1 MITSIKKFITSFF
14 AKILIIII
22 ILPFLFWGMGDVFR
36 TGNQNV
42 VATIES
48 EKISSQEFIGYI
60 NRLNLNEQQRSGLG
74 KTDLLDRI
82 LADYI
87 SKKIIDL
94 EIRDLGINLTDKAL
108 SYILLSDVTFHENKK
123 FSRTK
128 YEKFLLKSGV
138 SAPAFEQNISQQEKR
153 RQLLTFLSE
162 GTKLPEFLIERAYQE
177 ENQIKT
183 VQYIELDKFYRK
195 IKVKEE
201 EIKKIYNSNKD
212 LFLDEYKS
220 ISYAE
225 LTPTSLTGQPEFNE
239 LYFKKIDEIENTI
252 LDGAK
257 IQDFAKDFN
266 LSITTTE
273 EVNRLKKNRA
283 GDVTLK
289 INNDLFS
296 KTFRN
301 KNLNSPELIN
311 IKNKYYISELVSFN
325 KMSRTLNDK
334 EVRDAIINQ
343 IKIKNIID
351 SNNKI
356 IKNISEGKFNKIE
369 MENYAKNNAL
379 TIQSTVI
386 KDIKDKSIFTEEII
400 KKIFK
405 FNDGT
410 VELVTNS
417 LLKSNYIVF
426 IEKTKKLSIDKNMKD
441 YDLYKSKAKLNLA
454 DNIFRTYD
462 KSINTKYKVDV
473 NQKAISRIKN
483 TL

>member
-1 MITSIKKFITSFF
+1 
-14 AKILIIII
+14 
-22 ILPFLFWGMGDVFR
+22 
-36 TGNQNV
+36 
-42 VATIES
+42 
-48 EKISSQEFIGYI
+48 
-60 NRLNLNEQQRSGLG
+60 
-74 KTDLLDRI
+74 
-82 LADYI
+82 
-87 SKKIIDL
+87 
-94 EIRDLGINLTDKAL
+94 
-108 SYILLSDVTFHENKK
+108 
-123 FSRTK
+123 
-128 YEKFLLKSGV
+128 
-138 SAPAFEQNISQQEKR
+138 
-153 RQLLTFLSE
+153 
-162 GTKLPEFLIERAYQE
+162 
-177 ENQIKT
+177 
-183 VQYIELDKFYRK
+183 
-195 IKVKEE
+195 
-201 EIKKIYNSNKD
+201 
-212 LFLDEYKS
+212 
-220 ISYAE
+220 
-225 LTPTSLTGQPEFNE
+225 
-239 LYFKKIDEIENTI
+239 
-252 LDGAK
+252 
-257 IQDFAKDFN
+257 
-266 LSITTTE
+266 
-273 EVNRLKKNRA
+273 
-283 GDVTLK
+283 
-289 INNDLFS
+289 
-296 KTFRN
+296 
-301 KNLNSPELIN
+301 
-311 IKNKYYISELVSFN
+311 
-325 KMSRTLNDK
+325 MSRTLNDK